1 MSLLAHVRN
10 DCSSKTTTTTT
21 TTRSCHSRDV
31 LRAIDDFCVS
41 RHWMMHVGPEKGDI
55 LAGALRGAMLAK
67 KAMAKARARA
77 AVVPTAAA
85 SSSSSSSSTSYNVQ
99 FVAVELGTYCGY
111 ASMLMGATMR
121 EVMSSSDDGDGM
133 DCRLFTAEIN
143 VEYAKI
149 ASEIIRLGRMEDLI
163 SVHEVGYDG
172 RDTDVVSAVADAM
185 SNDVPRCDVDTTAA
199 TTPTID
205 FLFIDHDKDA
215 YTSDLCK
222 LEASGMIRSGTRVV
236 ADNVIFANID
246 DYVGYVRRKE
256 EMGIV
261 KTTTIPCHVEYSSY
275 NDESRGTV
283 QNYQDGIEITDY
295 LRDP

>member
-1 MSLLAHVRN
+1 
-10 DCSSKTTTTTT
+10 
-21 TTRSCHSRDV
+21 
-31 LRAIDDFCVS
+31 
-41 RHWMMHVGPEKGDI
+41 
-55 LAGALRGAMLAK
+55 
-67 KAMAKARARA
+67 
-77 AVVPTAAA
+77 
-85 SSSSSSSSTSYNVQ
+85 
-99 FVAVELGTYCGY
+99 
-111 ASMLMGATMR
+111 MGVTMR
-121 EVMSSSDDGDGM
+121 EMMSSSDDGDGM

-143 VEYAKI
+143 GEYAKI
-149 ASEIIRLGRMEDLI
+149 AAEIIRLGRMEDLI

-185 SNDVPRCDVDTTAA
+185 SNDIPRNSIDVA

-275 NDESRGTV
+275 NDESRGTA
-283 QNYQDGIEITDY
+283 QQYQDGIGKLEKPWFIRIAHYNSLY
-295 LRDP
+295 LWTSLLFPPLYFLGM